1 MFRKTLN
8 AAQFN
13 IFTLP
18 GALSSGNALK
28 FYEDKTA
35 WHNLFRKQ
43 VTIRIKK
50 NSFSPLYYANNG
62 TPNSPVHVLVT
73 MMILKE
79 AEAISDQKFFENC
92 HYNILTLRSIGLLNA
107 DDSVP
112 TESTYY
118 LFCKRVNDYA
128 KAENENLFAVLFAEI
143 TQNQCIDLNV
153 SGKRIRMDSKLRD
166 SYIAKYLPWSE
177 NIQFSRS

>member
-1 MFRKTLN
+1 MFRETSKT
-8 AAQFN
+8 AQFN
-13 IFTLP
+13 IFTSP
-18 GALSSGNALK
+18 GTLFSGNALK

-35 WHNLFRKQ
+35 WHNLFRQQ
-43 VTIRIKK
+43 VTMRINE
-50 NSFSPLYYANNG
+50 NSFSPLDCANDG
-62 TPNSPVHVLVT
+62 TPNLPIHVLVA

-79 AEAISDQKFFENC
+79 AEVISDQKLFENC
-92 HYNILTLRSIGLLNA
+92 LYNILTLRSIGLLNA

-118 LFCKRVNDYA
+118 LFRKRVNDYA
-128 KAENENLFAVLFAEI
+128 KAGNENLFAVLFAEI

-166 SYIAKYLPWSE
+166 SNIAKYLPWSE